1 VPVNFLPL
9 APGDTGRVVPL
20 MARLYS
26 HDSIRFDA
34 SRALRVSEW
43 LTANPDW
50 GGIWILD
57 VDGRD
62 AGYLV
67 LTVCA
72 SIEFHGRMALLDEL
86 YIDDEFRNRGVGPAA
101 IEFAS
106 QWSRDRGFS
115 ALRLELAADN
125 THALHV
131 YEKSGFYLHHRRLM
145 TKWLA

>member
-1 VPVNFLPL
+1 MPVNFLPL
-9 APGDTGRVVPL
+9 APGAAGRVVPL

-26 HDSIRFDA
+26 HDASRFDA
-34 SRALRVSEW
+34 ARALRVSEW
-43 LTANPDW
+43 LIANPEW
-50 GGIWILD
+50 GGIWILE

-86 YIDDEFRNRGVGPAA
+86 YIDEEFRNRGLGPAA

-106 QWSRDRGFS
+106 EWSRARGFA
-115 ALRLELAADN
+115 ALRLELADSN
-125 THALHV
+125 THAQHV
-131 YEKSGFYLHHRRLM
+131 YEKTGFYLHHRRLM